1 MTQKHSEFR
10 INSFN
15 ITEET
20 RPVLPITAKTESATT
35 PKTSSTSKKPT
46 SFLTLPHEL
55 RQQILLSAWSI
66 TTGEGRLAPFPGSRV
81 HVLQTLDELSSAA
94 RQLLLTDPEINEDV
108 AFIIGKW
115 IEELKVFLED
125 MVKKLRSLNSAQP
138 DKEGSREFET
148 TEVKIAGWVV
158 QVEFIGGFCYGKGT
172 GLKADL
178 FNSIERT
185 TSLMVLGLGESR
197 WMHEGARQS

>member
-10 INSFN
+10 IKSFN

-20 RPVLPITAKTESATT
+20 RPVLPTTAKTESATT

-66 TTGEGRLAPFPGSRV
+66 TTGK
-81 HVLQTLDELSSAA
+81 AA

-158 QVEFIGGFCYGKGT
+158 QVEFI
-172 GLKADL
+172 
-178 FNSIERT
+178 
-185 TSLMVLGLGESR
+185 
-197 WMHEGARQS
+197 